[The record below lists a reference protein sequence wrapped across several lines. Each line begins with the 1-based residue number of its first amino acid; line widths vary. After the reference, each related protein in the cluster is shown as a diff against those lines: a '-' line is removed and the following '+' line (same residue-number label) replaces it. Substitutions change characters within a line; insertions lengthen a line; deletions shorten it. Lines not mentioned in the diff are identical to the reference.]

1 MRHLGQ
7 GKVGQEVLKSQLYLR
22 AYTSEVCVPG
32 AQASGKSQ
40 VDVISHD
47 LSHPMGFPL
56 GP

>member
-1 MRHLGQ
+1 MRPLGQ